1 VPEDR
6 RAMTPDAL
14 AALHARCF
22 ITPRPWSQADFESML
37 GLDGVF
43 VLLAPGGLLLGRT
56 VLDEAELLTLAVDP
70 AQRRH
75 GLGRGLVTRFAAAAS
90 QRGAARGYL
99 EVAADNAAAI
109 ALYRSAGWQ
118 DSGRR
123 KGYYRA
129 PDGRGV
135 DALLMS
141 CAFAQGPADSP

>member
-1 VPEDR
+1 
-6 RAMTPDAL
+6 MTP
-14 AALHARCF
+14 AAMAMLHATCF
-22 ITPRPWSQADFESML
+22 TVPKPWSEADFESML
-37 GLDGVF
+37 SLPGVF
-43 VLLAPGGLLLGRT
+43 LQLAPGGFLLGRT

-70 AQRRH
+70 ARRRQ
-75 GLGRGLVTRFAAAAS
+75 GLGRGLVLRFGAAAI

-118 DSGRR
+118 ESGRR

-129 PDGRGV
+129 HGGHGV

-141 CAFAQGPADSP
+141 CAFAQTPADSQQSVMPRP